1 LELTICTPYG
11 STRYVKSYESVSCAK
26 VSAKGI
32 EILLID
38 DDQSYCRLVKM
49 ALARAGQPARFAV
62 ETAGSLAEGL
72 KYLNARS
79 FDLVLL
85 DLGLPDSFGLETF
98 DRVYSACPHIP
109 VVMLTGLEDQKVSV
123 EAIQKG
129 ASDYL
134 VKGADS
140 LTDILVRT
148 ILYALERKRADEML
162 RLSERSFRNIIN
174 NSADA
179 IIVTDQAASI
189 LFANPA
195 AEAFFGWTS
204 QELLGKDFEY
214 PIDVGRTA
222 EMEVT
227 RKSGGKALA
236 ELRAVETTWQGKAAR
251 LVSLR
256 DVTAR
261 KAAERKM
268 AKYRDNLKALVRER
282 TEKVDAEKELLS
294 VTFSSMGDGVIV
306 VDPEKR
312 IVLFNRVAEIL
323 AGWEFERV
331 QDRGL
336 DEIFHIVDERTR
348 QKVESPVD
356 KVLKSSKAELGA
368 DFEVLLA
375 MDGGERP
382 ISSKA
387 APIRSSDGAVTGIVM
402 VFRDVARERE
412 IERLKQDFISSIS
425 HELRTPLTSIKAYTE
440 TILSDSNMP
449 EETKRQFLG
458 IIDEES
464 NRLAGLIE
472 GLLEI
477 SRIESGTMKIV
488 REPVDIVAVA
498 HKVLTA
504 LQALADKQNV
514 RLESDIDE
522 GLAIFEGDEDKI
534 QSALTNL
541 VNNAIKFTPRDG
553 RVCVSVRQR
562 DDQLAMRV
570 SDTGMGIPK
579 EALPRIFDRFYRVP
593 HPGKHIQGTGLGL
606 AIVKKIVMMHSGRIE
621 VESELNRGTTFTIFL
636 PLTAAALPAP
646 RPQAPGGATGVETQ
660 PAN

>member
-1 LELTICTPYG
+1 
-11 STRYVKSYESVSCAK
+11 VKSYEFVSCAK
-26 VSAKGI
+26 VSAKDI

-49 ALARAGQPARFAV
+49 ALSRAGQPARFAV

-72 KYLNARS
+72 NYLNSRS

-179 IIVTDQAASI
+179 IIVTDQAGSI

-204 QELLGKDFEY
+204 QELLGKNFEY

-227 RKSGGKALA
+227 RKRGGKAVA

-256 DVTAR
+256 DITAR

-336 DEIFHIVDERTR
+336 DEIFHVVDERTR
-348 QKVESPVD
+348 QKVESPID

-382 ISSKA
+382 IASKA

-472 GLLEI
+472 GLLDV

-498 HKVLTA
+498 RKVLTA

-514 RLESDIDE
+514 RLESDIDDD
-522 GLAIFEGDEDKI
+522 LAIFEGDEDKI

-541 VNNAIKFTPRDG
+541 VNNAIKFTSRDG

-562 DDQLAMRV
+562 DDQLVMRV
-570 SDTGMGIPK
+570 SDTGMGMPK

-606 AIVKKIVMMHSGRIE
+606 AIVKKIVMMHGGRIE

-646 RPQAPGGATGVETQ
+646 RPQAPGGATGSAGSPKWDVETQ

>member
-1 LELTICTPYG
+1 
-11 STRYVKSYESVSCAK
+11 
-26 VSAKGI
+26 VSAKDI

-49 ALARAGQPARFAV
+49 ALARAGQPAKFAV
-62 ETAGSLAEGL
+62 QTAGSLAEGL
-72 KYLNARS
+72 KYLNGRS

-98 DRVYSACPHIP
+98 DRVHSASPDIS
-109 VVMLTGLEDQKVSV
+109 VVMVTGLEDLKISV

-162 RLSERSFRNIIN
+162 RLSEKNFRNIIN

-179 IIVTDQAASI
+179 IIVTDQTGLI

-195 AEAFFGWTS
+195 AEAFFGWRS

-214 PIDVGRTA
+214 PVTVGRTA

-227 RKSGGKALA
+227 RKCGGKALA
-236 ELRAVETTWQGKAAR
+236 ELRTVETTWQGKAAR

-294 VTFSSMGDGVIV
+294 VTFSSMDDGVIV
-306 VDPEKR
+306 VDPDKR
-312 IVLFNRVAEIL
+312 IILFNMVAEIL

-375 MDGGERP
+375 MDGSERP

-488 REPVDIVAVA
+488 REPVDIFAVSR
-498 HKVLTA
+498 KVLTA
-504 LQALADKQNV
+504 LQALADKKNI

-562 DDQLAMRV
+562 DDQLVMRV

-606 AIVKKIVMMHSGRIE
+606 AIVKKIVTMHGGRIE
-621 VESELNRGTTFTIFL
+621 VESEVNRGTTFTIFL

-646 RPQAPGGATGVETQ
+646 RPQAPGGATGSAGSPKWDVETQ

>member
-1 LELTICTPYG
+1 
-11 STRYVKSYESVSCAK
+11 
-26 VSAKGI
+26 VSAKDI

-72 KYLNARS
+72 KYLNSRS

-98 DRVYSACPHIP
+98 DRVHSACPDIS
-109 VVMLTGLEDQKVSV
+109 VVMVTGLEDLKISV

-148 ILYALERKRADEML
+148 ILYALERKRAEEML
-162 RLSERSFRNIIN
+162 RLSEKNFRNIIN

-179 IIVTDQAASI
+179 IIVTDQKGLI

-195 AEAFFGWTS
+195 AEAFFGWRS

-214 PIDVGRTA
+214 PITAGRTA

-227 RKSGGKALA
+227 RKCGGKALA
-236 ELRAVETTWQGKAAR
+236 ELRTVETTWQGKTAR

-256 DVTAR
+256 DITAR

-440 TILSDSNMP
+440 TILSDSDMP

-504 LQALADKQNV
+504 LQALADKKNI

-562 DDQLAMRV
+562 DDQLVMRV

-593 HPGKHIQGTGLGL
+593 HPGKRIQGTGLGL
-606 AIVKKIVMMHSGRIE
+606 AIVKKIVMMHGGRIE
-621 VESELNRGTTFTIFL
+621 VESEVNRGTIFTIFL

-646 RPQAPGGATGVETQ
+646 RPQTPWGATGSAGSPKWDVETQ
-660 PAN
+660 PAD

>member
-1 LELTICTPYG
+1 
-11 STRYVKSYESVSCAK
+11 
-26 VSAKGI
+26 
-32 EILLID
+32 
-38 DDQSYCRLVKM
+38 
-49 ALARAGQPARFAV
+49 
-62 ETAGSLAEGL
+62 
-72 KYLNARS
+72 
-79 FDLVLL
+79 
-85 DLGLPDSFGLETF
+85 
-98 DRVYSACPHIP
+98 
-109 VVMLTGLEDQKVSV
+109 
-123 EAIQKG
+123 
-129 ASDYL
+129 
-134 VKGADS
+134 
-140 LTDILVRT
+140 
-148 ILYALERKRADEML
+148 
-162 RLSERSFRNIIN
+162 
-174 NSADA
+174 
-179 IIVTDQAASI
+179 
-189 LFANPA
+189 
-195 AEAFFGWTS
+195 
-204 QELLGKDFEY
+204 
-214 PIDVGRTA
+214 
-222 EMEVT
+222 
-227 RKSGGKALA
+227 
-236 ELRAVETTWQGKAAR
+236 
-251 LVSLR
+251 
-256 DVTAR
+256 
-261 KAAERKM
+261 M

-294 VTFSSMGDGVIV
+294 VTFSSMDDGVIV

-336 DEIFHIVDERTR
+336 DEIFRVVDERTR
-348 QKVESPVD
+348 QKVESPID

-382 ISSKA
+382 IASKA

-472 GLLEI
+472 GLLDV

-498 HKVLTA
+498 RKVLTA

-514 RLESDIDE
+514 RLESDIDDD
-522 GLAIFEGDEDKI
+522 LAIFEGDEDKI

-541 VNNAIKFTPRDG
+541 VNNAIKFTSRDG

-562 DDQLAMRV
+562 DDQLVMRV
-570 SDTGMGIPK
+570 SDTGMGMPK

-606 AIVKKIVMMHSGRIE
+606 AIVKKIVMMHGGRIE

-636 PLTAAALPAP
+636 PLTEATAPAP
-646 RPQAPGGATGVETQ
+646 RCEGQSRSAAPGGA
-660 PAN
+660 A